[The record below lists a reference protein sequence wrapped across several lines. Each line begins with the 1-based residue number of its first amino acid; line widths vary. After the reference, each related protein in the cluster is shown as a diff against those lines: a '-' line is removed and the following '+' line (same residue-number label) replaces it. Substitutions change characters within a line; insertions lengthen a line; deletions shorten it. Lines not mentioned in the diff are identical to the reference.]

1 VKRLQEHITESKDV
15 PFPGGPADDYPRQAG
30 RIAGGD
36 EKLFYKIGEVSALT
50 GLEPYVL
57 RYWET
62 EFPVLRPRK
71 SRGGQ
76 RVYRRKDVEN
86 ILRIKQML
94 YSEGYTI
101 SGARKAL
108 GRKSP
113 GNESAS
119 PGFLVKLRTDLAD
132 ILRILSSHDHRGK
145 DSIS

>member
-1 VKRLQEHITESKDV
+1 MKRVQDEISPTKGSLI
-15 PFPGGPADDYPRQAG
+15 PGGVGDYPRQAG

-36 EKLFYKIGEVSALT
+36 EKIFYKIGEVSTIT

-86 ILRIKQML
+86 VLRIKQML
-94 YSEGYTI
+94 YNEGYTI

-108 GRKSP
+108 GRKGSGTGSGSP
-113 GNESAS
+113 GY
-119 PGFLVKLRTDLAD
+119 LVKLRTDLAD
-132 ILRILSSHDHRGK
+132 ILRILSSHGHRG
-145 DSIS
+145 

>member
-1 VKRLQEHITESKDV
+1 M
-15 PFPGGPADDYPRQAG
+15 PRQAG
-30 RIAGGD
+30 RIAGVD
-36 EKLFYKIGEVSALT
+36 EKIFYKIGEVSLIT

-76 RVYRRKDVEN
+76 RVYRRKDLEN

-108 GRKSP
+108 GRK
-113 GNESAS
+113 GSANDS
-119 PGFLVKLRTDLAD
+119 GSSGLLAKLRTDLAD
-132 ILRILSSHDHRGK
+132 ILRILSSHPHSGK

>member
-1 VKRLQEHITESKDV
+1 MKRVQEQGIASGGT
-15 PFPGGPADDYPRQAG
+15 PFPGGMPRQAG
-30 RIAGGD
+30 RISGAD
-36 EKLFYKIGEVSALT
+36 EKIFYKIGEVSLIT

-76 RVYRRKDVEN
+76 RVYRRKDLEN

-101 SGARKAL
+101 SGARKVM
-108 GRKSP
+108 GRKSS
-113 GNESAS
+113 GTQADS
-119 PGFLVKLRTDLAD
+119 PEILVKLRTDLAD
-132 ILRILSSHDHRGK
+132 ILRILSSHNQSAK